1 MAKCLLR
8 DLRCDFQNGSPPF
21 TIHRCHRDTAD
32 FLKALHHNYCPT
44 VRIKFPFKSAAHP
57 PIQTGSNL
65 VRHQQLTK
73 MDLKE
78 KMLAEIERRRE
89 SLLDQ
94 VTLPIGDEMLL
105 RRQLDGVEQAL
116 YAGRLP
122 EEDWEQHQFHWLA
135 HCAEQER
142 SLIRRSSHL
151 MLTFEDMER
160 HEPNIFIEDATVLE
174 LLHWWRDEG
183 GREEYLG
190 QLTIA
195 ERRELEEQERQWR
208 EKRP

>member
-1 MAKCLLR
+1 MLFCRGSLR
-8 DLRCDFQNGSPPF
+8 NKLPCFAGAQ
-21 TIHRCHRDTAD
+21 
-32 FLKALHHNYCPT
+32 LHHETGPHREHERDGVLT
-44 VRIKFPFKSAAHP
+44 SFPLKVRTFP
-57 PIQTGSNL
+57 PIQSESNKVDTTAL
-65 VRHQQLTK
+65 PT
-73 MDLKE
+73 MDPKT

-89 SLLDQ
+89 ALIDQ

-122 EEDWEQHQFHWLA
+122 EDEWEQHQFHWLA

-142 SLIRRSSHL
+142 SLIRRSAHL

-160 HEPNIFIEDATVLE
+160 QEPNTFLDDPTVLE
-174 LLHWWRDEG
+174 LLHWWREEG

-195 ERRELEEQERQWR
+195 ERRELEDQERQWR
-208 EKRP
+208 ERHS

>member
-1 MAKCLLR
+1 MRSKR
-8 DLRCDFQNGSPPF
+8 
-21 TIHRCHRDTAD
+21 
-32 FLKALHHNYCPT
+32 T
-44 VRIKFPFKSAAHP
+44 VL
-57 PIQTGSNL
+57 PIMD
-65 VRHQQLTK
+65 RKTK
-73 MDLKE
+73 L
-78 KMLAEIERRRE
+78 LAEIERRRE
-89 SLLDQ
+89 ALLDQ

-122 EEDWEQHQFHWLA
+122 EEEWEQHQFHWLA

-160 HEPNIFIEDATVLE
+160 QEPNTFIDDPTVLE
-174 LLHWWRDEG
+174 LLHWWREEG

-208 EKRP
+208 ERRS

>member
-1 MAKCLLR
+1 MRRAAR
-8 DLRCDFQNGSPPF
+8 SFRQPP
-21 TIHRCHRDTAD
+21 RE
-32 FLKALHHNYCPT
+32 
-44 VRIKFPFKSAAHP
+44 
-57 PIQTGSNL
+57 
-65 VRHQQLTK
+65 
-73 MDLKE
+73 MDQKE

-89 SLLDQ
+89 ALIDQ

>member
-1 MAKCLLR
+1 MGLLGEPER
-8 DLRCDFQNGSPPF
+8 D
-21 TIHRCHRDTAD
+21 
-32 FLKALHHNYCPT
+32 
-44 VRIKFPFKSAAHP
+44 SAAHALKVPSIFSSRPDRFRRSKRRAARPLRRP
-57 PIQTGSNL
+57 PA
-65 VRHQQLTK
+65 K

-174 LLHWWRDEG
+174 LLHWWREEG